1 MSSNF
6 LSSSTHCVYSL
17 GSPSWDTGEGDIY
30 QLDTVRSSSPLVDDE
45 DDDEDWETCQPIF
58 LVKCGHW
65 DTGEDIY
72 QLDTVRYSSPP
83 QLRIATNVN
92 LDVKKKLY
100 NSVNCKRVFYVLLL
114 DTLHP
119 DKQMAL
125 TWLGHEPRTEGR
137 KGAAVAE
144 NARIALL

>member
-1 MSSNF
+1 M
-6 LSSSTHCVYSL
+6 
-17 GSPSWDTGEGDIY
+17 
-30 QLDTVRSSSPLVDDE
+30 
-45 DDDEDWETCQPIF
+45 
-58 LVKCGHW
+58 KCGHW

-72 QLDTVRYSSPP
+72 QLDTVVRSSSPP

-92 LDVKKKLY
+92 LDVKKKFY

-119 DKQMAL
+119 DQQMAL
-125 TWLGHEPRTEGR
+125 TWLGHEPRTVDR